1 MTISLRKTAMGYK
14 EDNMAKIMI
23 VDDSVSIRKSVSFVL
38 SQEGYEVIEADD
50 GIDGL
55 KKAEA
60 NEFQLIIT
68 DINMPNMNGIDFI
81 KNVRNLPAYRF
92 TPIIALTTESQD
104 GKMQEGKAAGAT
116 GWIVKPFTSEKLSA
130 IVKKIL
136 G

>member
-1 MTISLRKTAMGYK
+1 
-14 EDNMAKIMI
+14 MAKIMI

-38 SQEGYEVIEADD
+38 SQEGYEVIEAED

-55 KKAEA
+55 KKVET
-60 NEFQLIIT
+60 NDFQLIIT

-81 KNVRNLPAYRF
+81 KSVRKLPAYRF